1 MVRGMKVTKGKERK
15 LTGQLWAFHLL
26 SRHNRVKGRLDGGF
40 FCCCCLFFKKGLSWH
55 NPGGLECPY
64 LFPREVARTVAVSV
78 RDSRALLD
86 SQEKDKS
93 DGGPS
98 EMPALSA
105 SYGQTRAR
113 PGKQCHAREQGSKGP
128 CPFPPLGT
136 SHIFLPV
143 RAYTFLFS

>member
-1 MVRGMKVTKGKERK
+1 M
-15 LTGQLWAFHLL
+15 
-26 SRHNRVKGRLDGGF
+26 GF
-40 FCCCCLFFKKGLSWH
+40 FAVVVCFLRKGCHHASRH

-64 LFPREVARTVAVSV
+64 FFPREVARTVAVSV

-86 SQEKDKS
+86 SQEKDES
-93 DGGPS
+93 NGGPP

-113 PGKQCHAREQGSKGP
+113 PGKQHPARGQGSEGP

-136 SHIFLPV
+136 SHIFLSV

>member
-1 MVRGMKVTKGKERK
+1 M
-15 LTGQLWAFHLL
+15 L
-26 SRHNRVKGRLDGGF
+26 
-40 FCCCCLFFKKGLSWH
+40 
-55 NPGGLECPY
+55 PGTTLEDRSIPTS
-64 LFPREVARTVAVSV
+64 FPREENRTVAVSV
-78 RDSRALLD
+78 RDSRALPD
-86 SQEKDKS
+86 SQEKGKS

-113 PGKQCHAREQGSKGP
+113 PGNQRPAREQGSEGP

-143 RAYTFLFS
+143 KAYTFLFS